1 MKELVKQQG
10 ANIAKVVIVLL
21 WLLLM
26 NFLMSCSSSCP
37 RKPCPTRL
45 KRCTLVSKDTIPD
58 YFYLNNQIVMIKKER
73 N

>member
-1 MKELVKQQG
+1 MKTLSQQQW
-10 ANIAKVVIVLL
+10 ANIAKVVLIIG
-21 WLLLM
+21 WLFLM
-26 NFLMSCSSSCP
+26 NSLMSCSSSCP

-45 KRCTLVSKDTIPD
+45 KKCTLAINDTIPD